1 MFFMLFILFLMGGS
15 ICILLPVLMPDMF
28 MWIVFMGMI
37 IMGLMMIW
45 TGCLIY
51 AGRSVSTGGYL
62 LNEMA
67 KPNEVLTLH
76 ERRGGQGKLRR
87 GTLEVL
93 EHIKLGKDMLFK
105 DTGGGIRVAG
115 HRIVKTVETVN
126 HNIPD
131 WIAQYLHQ
139 VKIKYMVDDME
150 KIKILHTK
158 LKALQ
163 KPIPGVMT
171 IEDQLKAIPELNVI
185 MQDPKLKLELINM
198 NLKDLQQMSEL
209 MYDGEIIHYE
219 DYEKFQQAAA
229 PYDMQSY
236 TNRKGVQIVMEMI
249 HFRDVNAP
257 DWMKYGVMILLVCI
271 GGFFILQAVT

>member
-1 MFFMLFILFLMGGS
+1 MLPILYPGLFLD
-15 ICILLPVLMPDMF
+15 V
-28 MWIVFMGMI
+28 VFMGLI
-37 IMGLMMIW
+37 LMGLAMIW
-45 TGCLIY
+45 TGCLLY
-51 AGRSVSTGGYL
+51 AARSVVTGGYL
-62 LNEMA
+62 LNETA

-93 EHIKLGKDMLFK
+93 EHIKVGKDMLFK

-126 HNIPD
+126 HNLSD
-131 WIAQYLHQ
+131 KIAQYLYTIKKKYMADDLN
-139 VKIKYMVDDME
+139 KIKV
-150 KIKILHTK
+150 LHDK
-158 LKALQ
+158 LKQLKQ
-163 KPIPGVMT
+163 EIPHVMS
-171 IEDQLKAIPELNVI
+171 IEDQLKLIPELNVV
-185 MQDPKLKLELINM
+185 MEDPEMKKELLKM
-198 NLKDLQQMSEL
+198 SLKELQQMSET

-236 TNRKGVQIVMEMI
+236 TNRKGVQIVMEMT

-257 DWMKYGVMILLVCI
+257 DWMKYGIMILLVCI
-271 GGFFILQAVT
+271 GGFFLMQAI